1 MKKLFAKMR
10 KVRMTRWRK
19 LTSGEKVMKVVMTL
33 VKYAVLAAV
42 VAAVASAVVA
52 VAVAVGVVVAF
63 GVMNAVAGGLGNASR
78 AYRPGDRYVRFF

>member
-52 VAVAVGVVVAF
+52 VAVGVVVAF